1 MNILQRKCK
10 PTPLGDTT
18 YTHQHGYNNFLTQT
32 SIGKD
37 VGKSEPLYSV
47 DRNVKW
53 FGHYGKHF
61 VSSSKSLI

>member
-47 DRNVKW
+47 ECKW
-53 FGHYGKHF
+53 FSYYRKQF
-61 VSSSKSLI
+61 VSSSKSQI